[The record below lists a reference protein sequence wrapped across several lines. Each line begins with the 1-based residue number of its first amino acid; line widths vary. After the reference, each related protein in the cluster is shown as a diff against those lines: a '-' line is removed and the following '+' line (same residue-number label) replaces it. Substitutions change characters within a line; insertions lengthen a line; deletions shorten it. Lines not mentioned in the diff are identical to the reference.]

1 MPDHIVNLD
10 ALDFE
15 RWDKAY
21 PPDQKPPYER
31 FGADIAHIGRR
42 LGARKLGYNIT
53 CIDPG
58 KAAYPAHA
66 HRLNEEMFV
75 VLEGTGTLRLGPDT
89 HPVRAGDIIACPPGG
104 PETAH
109 QLRNTGTA
117 PLKVLMVS
125 TAEPTEILHYP
136 DSGKSAY
143 GLRGAGPDGKPLMVR
158 AMVRDGDPQPG
169 YWDGE

>member
-1 MPDHIVNLD
+1 MPAHIVNLD
-10 ALDFE
+10 ALAFE

-21 PPDQKPPYER
+21 PPDQKPPAER
-31 FGADIAHIGRR
+31 FGADIAPVGSR
-42 LGARKLGYNIT
+42 LGARKLGYNVT
-53 CIDPG
+53 VIDPG

-66 HRLNEEMFV
+66 HRVNEEMFM
-75 VLEGTGTLRLGPDT
+75 VLEGTGELRLGPET

-109 QLRNTGTA
+109 QLSNTGTA

-125 TAEPTEILHYP
+125 TAETTEILHYP
-136 DSGKSAY
+136 DSGKTAF
-143 GLRGAGPDGKPLMVR
+143 GQRGVGPDGKPVMFRGML
-158 AMVRDGDPQPG
+158 RDDTPQPG